1 MLSLLFLSRKRFVI
15 DIFFQ
20 GGTVKI
26 ITHTYNMYRAS
37 SLRLALTQRVGGCE
51 EYLRGAR
58 GWESISEQIV

>member
-1 MLSLLFLSRKRFVI
+1 MI